1 MCVVEEW
8 LSSTKPGLQIDSP
21 LFPTPFLGVLQRIR
35 KSLTS
40 QITLSLCR
48 MSLALFIY
56 PIVAFC
62 AAKPLSKKTLNLCHI
77 KDFPCFAC
85 LTVIGRGSYSVRGW
99 RNMVLSGALWFL
111 GS

>member
-1 MCVVEEW
+1 MYVVEEW

-35 KSLTS
+35 KLLTS
-40 QITLSLCR
+40 QITLSSERNL
-48 MSLALFIY
+48 LLLFVC

-62 AAKPLSKKTLNLCHI
+62 ALNPYEKKSLNLRHI
-77 KDFPCFAC
+77 KGFTRFAC
-85 LTVIGRGSYSVRGW
+85 LTVIGGGSYSVRGW